1 MILIIAII
9 INIIMIAIVTV
20 NVVITGIIMK
30 TCLFFIIAVFI
41 YVIINDVTV
50 FGFVLS
56 LNQSDSPRTLAF
68 IFFSIFRKRFLTFS
82 SCQPIF
88 QLYWEEEPSPAG
100 QDGSLLYVRSL
111 STDLSSERRILS
123 ISQNAPPRNSQF
135 SLFRS
140 RESSFSFFFSWEIIM
155 IQTPENNPV

>member
-68 IFFSIFRKRFLTFS
+68 IFFFSIFRKRFLTFS

-100 QDGSLLYVRSL
+100 QGGSLLYVRNL
-111 STDLSSERRILS
+111 STDLSSEQRILS
-123 ISQNAPPRNSQF
+123 IYKLS
-135 SLFRS
+135 
-140 RESSFSFFFSWEIIM
+140 IH
-155 IQTPENNPV
+155 

>member
-41 YVIINDVTV
+41 YVIIINDVTV

-56 LNQSDSPRTLAF
+56 LNQSDSTRTLAF
-68 IFFSIFRKRFLTFS
+68 VFCFHFSEMLLFLS
-82 SCQPIF
+82 VSDLP
-88 QLYWEEEPSPAG
+88 LVWEEELSPTG
-100 QDGSLLYVRSL
+100 RDG
-111 STDLSSERRILS
+111 
-123 ISQNAPPRNSQF
+123 PPVQ
-135 SLFRS
+135 
-140 RESSFSFFFSWEIIM
+140 SSFFSEIQFFSFPLQRIKLFFSSAGR
-155 IQTPENNPV
+155 

>member
-68 IFFSIFRKRFLTFS
+68 IFFFHFSETLSDLFFLSPNLPVVLGGGAVTCRARRVTF
-82 SCQPIF
+82 
-88 QLYWEEEPSPAG
+88 
-100 QDGSLLYVRSL
+100 VR
-111 STDLSSERRILS
+111 
-123 ISQNAPPRNSQF
+123 
-135 SLFRS
+135 
-140 RESSFSFFFSWEIIM
+140 
-155 IQTPENNPV
+155 

>member
-1 MILIIAII
+1 
-9 INIIMIAIVTV
+9 
-20 NVVITGIIMK
+20 MK

-56 LNQSDSPRTLAF
+56 LNQSDSPRIPVL
-68 IFFSIFRKRFLTFS
+68 FFFPPSIFWKRFLTFS

-88 QLYWEEEPSPAG
+88 QLDWEEELSPAG

-111 STDLSSERRILS
+111 STDLSSQPLV
-123 ISQNAPPRNSQF
+123 N
-135 SLFRS
+135 
-140 RESSFSFFFSWEIIM
+140 
-155 IQTPENNPV
+155 

>member
-20 NVVITGIIMK
+20 NVVMTGIIMK

-41 YVIINDVTV
+41 YVIIINDVTV

-56 LNQSDSPRTLAF
+56 LNQSDSTRTLAF
-68 IFFSIFRKRFLTFS
+68 VFCFHFSETLLFLSLIFS

-88 QLYWEEEPSPAG
+88 HSYWEEELSPAG
-100 QDGSLLYVRSL
+100 RDGP
-111 STDLSSERRILS
+111 T
-123 ISQNAPPRNSQF
+123 F
-135 SLFRS
+135 H
-140 RESSFSFFFSWEIIM
+140 
-155 IQTPENNPV
+155 